1 MLSRSAGSRREDEL
15 TVRGRPRKSA
25 ITSSM
30 FLWNF
35 ISAKKK
41 RKLGD
46 FETIGTIAVTCI
58 VVPSNI
64 FHFLSCMGV
73 GVKNTKHKTVWR
85 GV

>member
-1 MLSRSAGSRREDEL
+1 M
-15 TVRGRPRKSA
+15 
-25 ITSSM
+25 
-30 FLWNF
+30 
-35 ISAKKK
+35 AKKK

-46 FETIGTIAVTCI
+46 FEIIGTI
-58 VVPSNI
+58 VVIDIHVLFNI